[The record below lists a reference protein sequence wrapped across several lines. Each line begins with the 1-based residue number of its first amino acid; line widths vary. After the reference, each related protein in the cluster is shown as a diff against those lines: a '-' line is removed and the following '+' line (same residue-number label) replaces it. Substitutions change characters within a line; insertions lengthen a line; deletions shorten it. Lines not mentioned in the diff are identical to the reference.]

1 MARDSESRTQA
12 KHITEVILA
21 TEPNT
26 KLGRF
31 ITHLAGNAQCRR
43 KLKWFMLKNKK
54 KLHEVK
60 FPDEDGTLTNFDEK
74 ADEEVLS
81 ELYAIYPFFNHNQ
94 NLIGPKAQGYDDRKM
109 DIMKFTR
116 EDFLDYI
123 CDRFDI
129 DDPDSWD
136 EEDID
141 QQKESY
147 FQWKNMSGTSSPT
160 PTSGSTSSSTKK
172 KKSATMKKNI
182 ANYTDI
188 TECKRFVEWYQDLDA
203 TAVAER
209 THNVLNP
216 DYVPDPEEVEEH
228 EDNKAH
234 IFAMLVRQ
242 GKTGPIKNILRK
254 IKNHDGQLAMKKIVE
269 YYSKDEAGRL
279 RAQEIR
285 ALLNRKVPANHQG
298 QVAKC
303 ILQFEALV
311 DEHNTIV
318 GVDEMIDSASK
329 YEKLKDHVS
338 NIDGF
343 TMIEDVMAVSKVTSP
358 DEKINRYRSKALNI
372 DSLFN
377 KMAEKSS
384 ERLRGSAP
392 RSNLQANV
400 AESVFG
406 VSPSSV
412 DEDVVVPDNED
423 SCQDD
428 DDVRS
433 NLLNAFVTQT
443 YQKGRGKTNYNRK
456 FDPATFLP
464 QEEYKKLS
472 REGKR
477 VWNLIP
483 KEDRALIVA
492 MVMNGVSE
500 DTSAHPSPGNH
511 TNSYGQASQRSSNNH
526 NVSFRND
533 TNSFE
538 ALGNNPENTSNF
550 LTPSNLRMNNLR
562 ISQAKQNVP
571 DVESERAYSIM
582 NAVHYPIK
590 SSQLEESARKHHPGD
605 IMRTLS
611 VSNDIPTKPFST
623 TEQDLSWKYGE
634 SVKDNTFREP
644 QKTSSKPLFDK
655 MSRPFQRMRGNLST
669 NMLVITT
676 ENEEAD
682 VVRPYPRNT
691 YKELN
696 DVDDDGGSA
705 YVFDDV
711 GSVEGSDEVSIHSSY
726 SIVMDDELA
735 LDEGVRASLEDNGEN
750 ENEKAIDVSEY
761 TDAPFGWYS
770 KKQNTVGDSVE
781 GGSDADDRGLQLDYA
796 AQESPAIRFR
806 FVADGQPNGVT
817 ELGSENREENRGAW
831 MNLNAEDRLTIVE
844 AIAERNNRED
854 HRVPRESL
862 VDSGCNVGVSGP
874 GLSFIGYSEPAQYVN
889 VTGIGGSTVNARLGS
904 FRSLVSLDSG
914 ENAILIFNGY
924 AHHPESPSATHSVA
938 QMESNGSIIQGRPP
952 RLGESAVIE
961 TLGGETIPLQFT
973 DGLTHLDVAI
983 PTEQDVNELRQI
995 TLTQD
1000 DELRIESADTV
1011 QAYYGSN
1018 DDNRSIN
1025 INDDG
1030 SG

>member
-21 TEPNT
+21 ADPNT

-31 ITHLAGNAQCRR
+31 ITHLAGTAQCRR
-43 KLKWFMLKNKK
+43 KLKWFMLQNKK
-54 KLHEVK
+54 KLHEVE

-94 NLIGPKAQGYDDRKM
+94 NMIGPKAQGYDDRKM
-109 DIMKFTR
+109 DIMKLTR

-129 DDPDSWD
+129 NDPGSWD

-147 FQWKNMSGTSSPT
+147 FQWKNMGGTSSPS
-160 PTSGSTSSSTKK
+160 PTSHSHTKK
-172 KKSATMKKNI
+172 KKSVTMKKNI

-188 TECKRFVEWYQDLDA
+188 NECKDFVNWYQDLDA
-203 TAVAER
+203 TAFAKR

-216 DYVPDPEEVEEH
+216 DYVPDPDEVEEH

-234 IFAMLVRQ
+234 IFAMLMRQ

-254 IKNHDGQLAMKKIVE
+254 IKDHDGQVAMKKIVE
-269 YYSKDEAGRL
+269 YYSTDEAGRL

-285 ALLNRKVPANHQG
+285 ALINRKVPANHQG
-298 QVAKC
+298 QVSKC
-303 ILQFEALV
+303 ILKFEALV

-329 YEKLKDHVS
+329 YEKLRDHVS

-343 TMIEDVMAVSKVTSP
+343 AMIEDVMAVSKVTSP
-358 DEKINRYRSKALNI
+358 DEKITRYRSKALYI

-384 ERLRGSAP
+384 ERMRGSAHRP
-392 RSNLQANV
+392 NLQANV
-400 AESVFG
+400 VETVFG
-406 VSPSSV
+406 ESPSS
-412 DEDVVVPDNED
+412 DNDDATVPDNEN
-423 SCQDD
+423 SCNDD

-443 YQKGRGKTNYNRK
+443 YQKNRRNSQRRG

-472 REGKR
+472 KEGKR
-477 VWNLIP
+477 VWNLVP

-492 MVMNGVSE
+492 MVMNGVPE
-500 DTSAHPSPGNH
+500 DTSVHPSPGNH
-511 TNSYGQASQRSSNNH
+511 TNSYGDASRRSSNNH
-526 NVSFRND
+526 NVSFEGN

-538 ALGNNPENTSNF
+538 ALGNG
-550 LTPSNLRMNNLR
+550 TPSNLRMNNLR

-571 DVESERAYSIM
+571 DVDRDRAHSIM
-582 NAVHYPIK
+582 NAVHSPLK
-590 SSQLEESARKHHPGD
+590 SSTLEESARKYHPGD
-605 IMRTLS
+605 LMRTLS
-611 VSNDIPTKPFST
+611 ISNDIPTKPFST

-634 SVKDNTFREP
+634 SVKDNTVREP
-644 QKTSSKPLFDK
+644 PKTSNKPLFDK

-676 ENEEAD
+676 EDEED
-682 VVRPYPRNT
+682 VVRPYPRVT
-691 YKELN
+691 YKELDGVDGDEGSV
-696 DVDDDGGSA
+696 DV
-705 YVFDDV
+705 YDDV
-711 GSVEGSDEVSIHSSY
+711 GSVEGSDEVSILSSY
-726 SIVMDDELA
+726 SMVMDDELA
-735 LDEGVRASLEDNGEN
+735 LDAGVRASLEDNGESRDEKDIEDN
-750 ENEKAIDVSEY
+750 EYIN
-761 TDAPFGWYS
+761 APFGWHS
-770 KKQNTVGDSVE
+770 KKQNTVGGNVD
-781 GGSDADDRGLQLDYA
+781 GGFYTDNCGLRELQLDYA
-796 AQESPAIRFR
+796 TPKDPAIKFR
-806 FVADGQPNGVT
+806 LVAGGQPNDVT
-817 ELGSENREENRGAW
+817 ERGSAYREESRGAW
-831 MNLNAEDRLTIVE
+831 MNLNAEDRLAIVE
-844 AIAERNNRED
+844 AIGERNNREN

-862 VDSGCNVGVSGP
+862 IDSGCSVGVSGP
-874 GLSFIGYSEPAQYVN
+874 GLSFVGYSEPAQYVN
-889 VTGIGGSTVNARLGS
+889 VTGIGGSTLSARLGS

-914 ENAILIFNGY
+914 ENAILIFHGY

-938 QMESNGSIIQGRPP
+938 QMESNGNIIQGRPT
-952 RLGESAVIE
+952 RFGEPAVIE
-961 TLGGETIPLQFT
+961 TLEGETIPLQFT
-973 DGLTHLDVAI
+973 DGFTHLDVAI
-983 PTEQDVNELRQI
+983 PTEQDMNELRQI
-995 TLTQD
+995 ILTQD
-1000 DELRIESADTV
+1000 DELRVESADIV

-1018 DDNRSIN
+1018 DDNMSIN
-1025 INDDG
+1025 VDDDG